1 VILHEEVEAIIRAS
15 SSANLIRSLAA
26 VYAIIWIAAAIAP
39 LDRGDWLLENL
50 LVFIFVPV
58 LALSY
63 RRFAFSLLSY
73 ALIFVFLC
81 LHAYAAHYTY
91 SFTPL
96 GFWLQETLGQTR
108 NHYDRIAHF
117 AFGLLLTYPM
127 LELGRRVLGLRGGFG
142 YALPGLVA
150 LGFSGGYE
158 IVEWWAARS
167 VDPELGT
174 AFLGTQGDDW
184 DSQKDMSLALA
195 GAVIC
200 LALSA
205 AVGAARARTRTS

>member
-1 VILHEEVEAIIRAS
+1 MLHEEAEAIIRVS
-15 SSANLIRSLAA
+15 SGGYLIRSLAVA
-26 VYAIIWIAAAIAP
+26 YAIIWIATAIAP

-58 LALSY
+58 LALTY
-63 RRFAFSLLSY
+63 RRFAFSPLSY
-73 ALIFVFLC
+73 ALIFVFLS

-108 NHYDRIAHF
+108 NHYDRIVHF
-117 AFGLLLTYPM
+117 TFGLLMTYPM
-127 LELGRRVLGLRGGFG
+127 LELGRRVLGLRGGWS

-150 LGFSGGYE
+150 LSFSGGYE
-158 IVEWWAARS
+158 IVEWWAART

-205 AVGAARARTRTS
+205 VVGAARARARTS